1 MKQDELTDDFE
12 KEIQTLPYIVKDPHT
27 FDKKIGVNI
36 LQFGSKIDKNSST
49 LIEDIFT
56 VKEVIIP

>member
-1 MKQDELTDDFE
+1 MILKKKFKHALTLL
-12 KEIQTLPYIVKDPHT
+12 KTPTLSIN
-27 FDKKIGVNI
+27 KIGVNI

-49 LIEDIFT
+49 LTEDIFT